1 MTTSSSE
8 PPSKSSLPSDVEQ
21 PLFHSLS
28 EITRRLY
35 IGNGVAANNENLL
48 YNNQITMVINASVEV
63 VNTYYDNIQYLQVP
77 VTDTPTSH
85 IYSFFDLV
93 ADQIHSEDMKQGR
106 TLLHC
111 VAGVSRSPTLCLA
124 YLMKYHAMT
133 LRDAHTWIRALRPI
147 IRPNN
152 GFWEQL
158 IHYESKLFSKNS
170 VKMINSPVGVIP
182 DVYEEEVE
190 LMMMQM

>member
-1 MTTSSSE
+1 MTTSSSSSPSTSS
-8 PPSKSSLPSDVEQ
+8 PPSLSVQQPS
-21 PLFHSLS
+21 FHGMTQ
-28 EITRRLY
+28 ITRSLY
-35 IGNGVAANNENLL
+35 IGNGVAANSRFILSSS
-48 YNNQITMVINASVEV
+48 QITMVINASVEV

-85 IYSFFDLV
+85 IYGYFDIV

-133 LRDAHTWIRALRPI
+133 LRDAHKWIRALRPI

-182 DVYEEEVE
+182 DVYEEEIQ
-190 LMMMQM
+190 MMRL